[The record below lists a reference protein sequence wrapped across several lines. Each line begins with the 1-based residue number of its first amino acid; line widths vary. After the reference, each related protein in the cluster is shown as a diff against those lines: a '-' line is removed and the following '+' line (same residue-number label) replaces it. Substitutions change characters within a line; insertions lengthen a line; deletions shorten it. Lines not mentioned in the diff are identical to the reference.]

1 VDQVLFD
8 TRHQVSCVAWDICE
22 AAVGD
27 PGEKVSDEKRQIAV
41 AVEEEALSLPDEEGN
56 IRERTHE

>member
-1 VDQVLFD
+1 MFN

-27 PGEKVSDEKRQIAV
+27 PREEVSDEKHRIAV
-41 AVEEEALSLPDEEGN
+41 AVEE
-56 IRERTHE
+56 